1 MNNPAAELL
10 TKLSRKDYFKSI
22 YEVQPLNFVM
32 LPNAKQ
38 QELVERFRQFLN
50 SLNSGIRLV
59 AKKSS
64 KEIPIGNHDDLYQ
77 MQFYRYFVESGENID
92 DRLSS
97 FGLLFNRI
105 SEIPSYTIVR
115 KMSDRIILPEGKMI
129 KTFTLYKLSSTLV
142 EGFVSETYGIADEV
156 SIVIVPIM
164 QEQATTK
171 MNKYT
176 KFLSGMILADQQ
188 KRRTSPYELIQR
200 YTMAQQTLELLT
212 NGQTRLF
219 KTMVNFVVGG
229 KDRKDLNR
237 NVKLLKNT
245 LQSRLLYL
253 DSPRFAQGHLLAGNL
268 GKRLVV
274 DTTTAATLFPFVS
287 ADIVELP
294 DGVFIGANKLTGAP
308 VIYDVFM
315 HDNYN
320 ISTLGTS
327 GSGKSFSTKI
337 IVSRMLQH
345 NPDAAMFVFDPE
357 NEYMKLGGVLEANV
371 VEFDPHSDMG
381 LDPLKIYSP
390 MDASEIIASITSL
403 PQDYH
408 AMLRT
413 IANKADDIQALYNS
427 CPENMQ
433 SYLKDLVGD
442 GTLAHVFRG
451 KKPVE
456 FTNRMVFSMKDIE
469 SNIEKNLL
477 SLLLFGKV
485 WNMINDE
492 SHLPRAVQKVV
503 VVDEAWL
510 YLAIPAAA
518 RFLERTARLGRKR
531 NVCFIIN
538 TQRAADVLGE
548 SDEKPGLGRSIIE
561 NSATKVLLRQDELS
575 ADVVARAFGLSER
588 EREHLVELDSGNGFL
603 IAQNVHVPIKF
614 IASEEEEK
622 IFTTRP
628 SDRV

>member
-1 MNNPAAELL
+1 MNIPASGFLAELSG
-10 TKLSRKDYFKSI
+10 KGRFKYV

-32 LPNAKQ
+32 LPNSKQ
-38 QELVERFRQFLN
+38 QELIERFRQFLN
-50 SLNSGIRLV
+50 SLNSSIRLV

-64 KEIPIGNHDDLYQ
+64 KAIPIGDDSYQ
-77 MQFYRYFVESGENID
+77 MQFYRYFIESEENID
-92 DRLSS
+92 DRLSG
-97 FGLLFNRI
+97 FGLVYNRI
-105 SEIPSYTIVR
+105 SEIPSYTIIR
-115 KMSDRIILPEGKMI
+115 KMSDRMILPEGKMVR
-129 KTFTLYKLSSTLV
+129 TFSLYKLSSTLV

-156 SIVIVPIM
+156 SIVIVPIA
-164 QEQATTK
+164 QEQATAK
-171 MNKYT
+171 MNKYA

-188 KRRTSPYELIQR
+188 KRRTSPYELVQR

-219 KTMVNFVVGG
+219 KIMVNFVVGG

-245 LQSRLLYL
+245 LQARLLYL
-253 DSPRFAQGHLLAGNL
+253 DSPRFAQGHLLAGHL

-337 IVSRMLQH
+337 IVSRMLQR
-345 NPDAAMFVFDPE
+345 NPDAALFVFDPE
-357 NEYMKLGGVLEANV
+357 NEYMKVGGVLEANV

-390 MDASEIIASITSL
+390 IDASEIIASITNL

-408 AMLRT
+408 ATLRT
-413 IANKADDIQALYNS
+413 IANKADDIQSLYNS
-427 CPENMQ
+427 CPEGMQ
-433 SYLKDLVGD
+433 GYLKDLVGD
-442 GTLAHVFRG
+442 GTLTHVFRG
-451 KKPVE
+451 KPVE

-492 SHLPRAVQKVV
+492 SHLPRAVQKIV

-548 SDEKPGLGRSIIE
+548 SDDKPGLGRSIIE

-588 EREHLVELDSGNGFL
+588 EREHLVELESGNGFL

-614 IASEEEEK
+614 IASEEEEQ

>member
-1 MNNPAAELL
+1 LNSPVGFLAEL
-10 TKLSRKDYFKSI
+10 SGKDQFKYI

-32 LPNAKQ
+32 LPNSKQ

-64 KEIPIGNHDDLYQ
+64 KEIPIGDDSYQ
-77 MQFYRYFVESGENID
+77 MQFYRYFVESDESID

-97 FGLLFNRI
+97 FGLLYNRI
-105 SEIPSYTIVR
+105 SEIPSYSIVR
-115 KMSDRIILPEGKMI
+115 KMNDRIILPEGKMVR
-129 KTFTLYKLSSTLV
+129 TFTLYKLSSTLV

-156 SIVIVPIM
+156 SIVIVPVM
-164 QEQATTK
+164 QEQATAK

-188 KRRTSPYELIQR
+188 KRRTSPYELVQR

-219 KTMVNFVVGG
+219 KIMVNFVVGG

-245 LQSRLLYL
+245 LQARLLYL
-253 DSPRFAQGHLLAGNL
+253 DSPRFVQGHLLAGNL
-268 GKRLVV
+268 GKRLVA

-294 DGVFIGANKLTGAP
+294 DGVFIGANKLTCAP

-337 IVSRMLQH
+337 IVSRMLQR
-345 NPDAAMFVFDPE
+345 NPDAALFVFDPE
-357 NEYMKLGGVLEANV
+357 NEYMKVGGLLEANV

-381 LDPLKIYSP
+381 LNPMQIYSP
-390 MDASEIIASITSL
+390 IDASEIIASITSL

-408 AMLRT
+408 ATLRT
-413 IANKADDIQALYNS
+413 IANKADDIEALYNNS
-427 CPENMQ
+427 PKEMQ

-451 KKPVE
+451 KPVE

-492 SHLPRAVQKVV
+492 QQLPRAVQKIV

-531 NVCFIIN
+531 NVCFTIN

-548 SDEKPGLGRSIIE
+548 SDDKPGLGRAIIE
-561 NSATKVLLRQDELS
+561 NSATKILLRQDELS

-614 IASEEEEK
+614 IASEEEEQV
-622 IFTTRP
+622 FTTKP
-628 SDRV
+628 SDQV